1 MIFLRRKPSIFPL
14 FCWWRCHEVGKRQ
27 SDWTNISWVMWQ
39 NGLQAQ
45 LCIRS
50 WASAGTTRFAFAK
63 KKSRWLLR
71 CQKLRYSAIV
81 VVCELAPSLNIIWW
95 CEAQVDEVENQ
106 RAPQKWYMYTHVVLT
121 AIQHVLFM
129 GGPNQGWW
137 KRPTGDWW
145 KQHEKKRND
154 GAWRAW
160 MTVIHNLRFVIHENS
175 GYGNRYWNNSGWT
188 SRVYI
193 HTSFTILTDAAP
205 QEEKHQ
211 KGIVRWPF
219 WPVNSQYL
227 VDSRLS
233 CSSIV
238 TCNQSKNSPA

>member
-1 MIFLRRKPSIFPL
+1 
-14 FCWWRCHEVGKRQ
+14 
-27 SDWTNISWVMWQ
+27 MW
-39 NGLQAQ
+39 G
-45 LCIRS
+45 S
-50 WASAGTTRFAFAK
+50 
-63 KKSRWLLR
+63 SRWSGKSKSASEVIHVYT
-71 CQKLRYSAIV
+71 CSVDSYSTCV
-81 VVCELAPSLNIIWW
+81 VHGWAQPRLMKTANRWLA
-95 CEAQVDEVENQ
+95 EAAWE
-106 RAPQKWYMYTHVVLT
+106 
-121 AIQHVLFM
+121 
-129 GGPNQGWW
+129 
-137 KRPTGDWW
+137 
-145 KQHEKKRND
+145 KRND

>member
-71 CQKLRYSAIV
+71 CQKLRHSAIV

-137 KRPTGDWW
+137 KRPTGDWR
-145 KQHEKKRND
+145 KQHEKKGTMVPGEREWPWFTTFVSWFMKIVVM
-154 GAWRAW
+154 G
-160 MTVIHNLRFVIHENS
+160 TVIEIIVVGLP
-175 GYGNRYWNNSGWT
+175 GYIYT
-188 SRVYI
+188 QV
-193 HTSFTILTDAAP
+193 
-205 QEEKHQ
+205 
-211 KGIVRWPF
+211 
-219 WPVNSQYL
+219 SQYWL
-227 VDSRLS
+227 TRLHKKRNTKKALS
-233 CSSIV
+233 DDRFDPWTPNISW
-238 TCNQSKNSPA
+238 TPD